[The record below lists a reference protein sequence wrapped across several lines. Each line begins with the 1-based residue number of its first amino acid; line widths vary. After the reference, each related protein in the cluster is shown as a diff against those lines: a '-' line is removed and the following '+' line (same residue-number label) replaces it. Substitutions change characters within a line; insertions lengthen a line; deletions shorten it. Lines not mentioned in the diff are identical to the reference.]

1 MDKPFKSIVSRLL
14 FLKAVDSNADNNT
27 RLYLEREGYYPVI
40 NGYKDLFLDQ
50 RGDSCHE
57 LFVKGTKF
65 SDIYRLFELTVHC
78 VCSRLSTLTRRK
90 RFLKLS
96 VLIVSQWPIK
106 IARKHTWIEDLTV
119 LMLVIEKRSTRS
131 FVISRRCYVGLKNGK
146 AIIKGTIFGIMRIIT
161 IIRRYGFL

>member
-1 MDKPFKSIVSRLL
+1 MDKPFKSIDEQIAILESRGLEC
-14 FLKAVDSNADNNT
+14 DNNT
-27 RLYLEREGYYPVI
+27 RLVLEREGYYPVI

-65 SDIYRLFELTVHC
+65 SDIYRLFEFDRSLRLLMFEYFNKAEAILKT
-78 VCSRLSTLTRRK
+78 VCSYRFAMAHKDSPEAYLDRRSY
-90 RFLKLS
+90 R
-96 VLIVSQWPIK
+96 
-106 IARKHTWIEDLTV
+106 ADAGYR
-119 LMLVIEKRSTRS
+119 KRSTRS